1 MPGGARSRYPSISAS
16 RSDAAGGPPRPTF
29 GAGNSPARG
38 VVSLADTNGIGFA
51 PLLAERANCRRPDLL
66 RFC

>member
-1 MPGGARSRYPSISAS
+1 MLGETRSRYPLVSAS
-16 RSDAAGGPPRPTF
+16 RFDAAGGPPKSTF

-38 VVSLADTNGIGFA
+38 VATLADTNGIGFSL
-51 PLLAERANCRRPDLL
+51 LLAEQTNCRRRDPL